1 MIRISQIKI
10 HNNGQLKGYKNG
22 IAEPGMLQK
31 QLKMQAAKLLRISE
45 EQIQSI
51 RIVKH
56 SIDARKKPEIYD
68 IYELDV
74 KLIKGNDEEVIA
86 R

>member
-31 QLKMQAAKLLRISE
+31 QLKMQAYARAKLPGPNGL
-45 EQIQSI
+45 Q
-51 RIVKH
+51 
-56 SIDARKKPEIYD
+56 
-68 IYELDV
+68 
-74 KLIKGNDEEVIA
+74 
-86 R
+86 